1 MNDGSCVLTIKIM
14 SGRTTSYITEPMMAG
29 LNILDEY
36 SRECIAIR
44 VKRKLNSI
52 EVIAALTELFS
63 LRGVPSYIR
72 SGNGPEF
79 IAAAVRDWIKAGGA
93 KIAYIEPG

>member
-14 SGRTTSYITEPMMAG
+14 SGRTTSYIIEPMMAG

-36 SRECIAIR
+36 SRECIAIP

-52 EVIAALTELFS
+52 EGIAAVTELFS
-63 LRGVPSYIR
+63 LRRVPSHIR
-72 SGNGPEF
+72 SGNGGM
-79 IAAAVRDWIKAGGA
+79 RDELLNGEIF
-93 KIAYIEPG
+93 